1 MSIKHWWNDT
11 DRGKPKRLETNRSAW
26 KQTCPSA
33 TSSLTNLTCT
43 DLGSSPGLRRERLGL
58 TKLKLLI
65 QVSNNCTAT
74 HGPGKLA
81 DRNMLTDRMHQVQYN
96 KTQITKHTSK
106 CQLLHVSAP
115 CSLVTEGVSQTRTAG
130 ASSTMQFSN
139 RGPSVQY
146 VLQVPAAPCSLVTE
160 GRQSNTYCR
169 CQQHHAV

>member
-1 MSIKHWWNDT
+1 MLFNGAINCWGCTASVTGELMSIKHWWNDT

-43 DLGSSPGLRRERLGL
+43 DLGSSPGLRGERLGL

-115 CSLVTEGVSQTRTAG
+115 CSLVTEG
-130 ASSTMQFSN
+130 
-139 RGPSVQY
+139 
-146 VLQVPAAPCSLVTE
+146 
-160 GRQSNTYCR
+160 RQSNTYCR